1 MPHTGG
7 WPDDIKATVNH
18 PYPWP
23 MASSNFI
30 ALYGGHTVVV
40 MVAVTVDLSSIG
52 FLMY

>member
-23 MASSNFI
+23 MASCNFI
-30 ALYGGHTVVV
+30 A
-40 MVAVTVDLSSIG
+40 VAVMVDLSSIG
-52 FLMY
+52 FSMF